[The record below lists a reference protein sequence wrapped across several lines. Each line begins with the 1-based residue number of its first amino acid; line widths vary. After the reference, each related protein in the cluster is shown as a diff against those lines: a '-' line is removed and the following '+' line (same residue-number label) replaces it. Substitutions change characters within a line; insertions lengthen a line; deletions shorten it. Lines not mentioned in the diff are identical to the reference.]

1 MITFIAIFL
10 AMLATAAVILRG
22 CLVGY
27 VWLQLRE
34 ASRVDVSRQL
44 TFETNN
50 RKEPNP
56 VGNVG
61 LMWIE
66 RPTHT
71 DQKKATH
78 GHAVECQ
85 SLN

>member
-10 AMLATAAVILRG
+10 ALLAASTVILRG

-44 TFETNN
+44 PLKPTT
-50 RKEPNP
+50 
-56 VGNVG
+56 
-61 LMWIE
+61 E
-66 RPTHT
+66 RNQTRSVMS
-71 DQKKATH
+71 A
-78 GHAVECQ
+78 
-85 SLN
+85 

>member
-10 AMLATAAVILRG
+10 TMLTAAAVILRG
-22 CLVGY
+22 CLAGY

-44 TFETNN
+44 SLKPTTERNQTLF
-50 RKEPNP
+50 
-56 VGNVG
+56 GHVG

-66 RPTHT
+66 RPTHAH
-71 DQKKATH
+71 QEEATH
-78 GHAVECQ
+78 STRLKVNH
-85 SLN
+85 

>member
-10 AMLATAAVILRG
+10 VMLAAAAVILRG
-22 CLVGY
+22 CLDGY

-56 VGNVG
+56 FGHVG
-61 LMWIE
+61 LILSGDS
-66 RPTHT
+66 R
-71 DQKKATH
+71 
-78 GHAVECQ
+78 
-85 SLN
+85 LR